1 MTKVRNDPPTVLA
14 GFKVLALRDYDERV
28 RKDFVNNNT
37 SPLTLPKSNV
47 LYFEL
52 EDGLWAVLRPSGTEP
67 KLKIY
72 VGAKADSKAQAEKIS
87 AALINELRALVEA

>member
-1 MTKVRNDPPTVLA
+1 M
-14 GFKVLALRDYDERV
+14 
-28 RKDFVNNNT
+28 
-37 SPLTLPKSNV
+37 TLPKSNV